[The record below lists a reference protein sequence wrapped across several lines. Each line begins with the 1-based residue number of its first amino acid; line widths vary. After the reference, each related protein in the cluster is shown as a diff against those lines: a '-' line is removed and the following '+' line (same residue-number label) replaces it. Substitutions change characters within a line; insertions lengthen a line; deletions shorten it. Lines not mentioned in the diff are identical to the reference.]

1 MLGRAIVLRA
11 VAIGAANVADD
22 VTTGGQNVTGR
33 MPVSVVARSLP
44 SFSIARSH
52 PGPRTVP
59 LALTANQL
67 ADVEAAIRPEAGA
80 GAALPGS
87 ADAAGNPRPP

>member
-33 MPVSVVARSLP
+33 LPVSVVARSLP
-44 SFSIARSH
+44 SFSIARRCPTDRCS
-52 PGPRTVP
+52 
-59 LALTANQL
+59 
-67 ADVEAAIRPEAGA
+67 
-80 GAALPGS
+80 
-87 ADAAGNPRPP
+87 

>member
-44 SFSIARSH
+44 SLSIARRCPTDRCS
-52 PGPRTVP
+52 
-59 LALTANQL
+59 
-67 ADVEAAIRPEAGA
+67 
-80 GAALPGS
+80 
-87 ADAAGNPRPP
+87 